1 MNDER
6 AELINME
13 LIDRIIEEMKNEGQE
28 YIDASNEDEYGAVK
42 EAVNGLIQIVQKH
55 NDPTKMLADDFIAAV
70 DNNLDYLLEENARNQ
85 IAHPSLD
92 VEANMQNSFYV
103 GCLNFAKQFISESF
117 TNLTNY
123 LKTKS
128 QTAVDSA
135 QDNKNVN
142 SILS

>member
-1 MNDER
+1 
-6 AELINME
+6 ME
-13 LIDRIIEEMKNEGQE
+13 LIDRIIEEMKTEGQG
-28 YIDASNEDEYGAVK
+28 YIDTCDDETTSATIKQV
-42 EAVNGLIQIVQKH
+42 VSSLVSIVEKH
-55 NDPTKMLADDFIAAV
+55 NDSTKMLADDFIAAV
-70 DNNLDYLLEENARNQ
+70 DNNLDYLLAENARNQ

-103 GCLNFAKQFISESF
+103 GCLNFAKQFIGESF

-128 QTAVDSA
+128 QTVADPA